1 MHEPTLRYRGIA
13 LLCALGLAVGAP
25 ATVTAET
32 LLAVSAQVAG
42 ANSEVYNFDA
52 PAAGTLNVQL
62 TDLGWPSRL
71 SSLSSTIYSSTTGLG
86 SLSAAGDLSIQL
98 TGPLDLSAFVSAQAQ
113 GALDMGLYSLDV
125 TFTPTAS
132 PVPLPSAGLLL
143 TGGMG
148 LLATLGWRWR
158 RREGEPPRARHES
171 VMCDV

>member
-1 MHEPTLRYRGIA
+1 MGESTLRFRGIA
-13 LLCALGLAVGAP
+13 LLGAICLAVAAP

-32 LLAVSAQVAG
+32 LLSVSTMVAG
-42 ANSEVYNFDA
+42 TNAEVYSFDA
-52 PAAGTLNVQL
+52 PSAGTLNVQL

-71 SSLSSTIYSSTTGLG
+71 ASLNSTIYSSSTALG

-98 TGPLDLSAFVSAQAQ
+98 SGPIDLSAFVSAQAQ
-113 GALDMGLYSLDV
+113 GALDLGLYSLDV
-125 TFTPTAS
+125 TFSPSAS
-132 PVPLPSAGLLL
+132 PVPLPPAGLLL